1 MPQRDL
7 ILLGPPGAG
16 KGTHAEHLQNQM
28 AYLHMSTGDILRA
41 AVAAETELGKQA
53 QAYMNAGELVPD
65 ELVIDL
71 VQERM
76 TQLGA
81 EEHYLLD
88 GFPRT
93 VAQAEALTALVAE
106 LGRTAAL
113 VIYLAVSDEEVVHRL
128 GGRRMCR
135 KCGAIYNVDRDGL
148 DVGDSCPE
156 CGGELYLRRDDQPEA
171 VRNRLAVYKQDTQP
185 LIDYYQQRGQLVTV
199 DGEDGQAKVSERVA
213 ELAWGGQ
220 PD

>member
-7 ILLGPPGAG
+7 ILLGPPGGG
-16 KGTHAEHLQNQM
+16 KGTHAEYLQKQM

-65 ELVIDL
+65 ELVINL

-93 VAQAEALTALVAE
+93 VAQAEALTVLVAD
-106 LGRTAAL
+106 LGRAAPL

-128 GGRRMCR
+128 AGRRMCR
-135 KCGAIYNVDRDGL
+135 NCAAIYNVDRDGL

-171 VRNRLAVYKQDTQP
+171 VRNRLAVYKEDTQP
-185 LIDYYQQRGQLVTV
+185 LIDCYQQRGQLVTV
-199 DGEDGQAKVSERVA
+199 DGEEGQAKVSERVA
-213 ELAWGGQ
+213 ELARAGQ
-220 PD
+220 PK